1 MSTKGISLMDPSNS
15 GGNGSFKTSFF
26 ADIHKQLGL
35 LPGFRGLSQDMNK
48 LDQETQ
54 TPGSGSPLENVRTM
68 SETIATD
75 VIMNYEKEEKKPS
88 NKYCKTM
95 RRTVRELSNRHDI
108 AFKGMVNK
116 LKITETNAFPT
127 FVSVVDE
134 IFEDGQ
140 INWGRIVAV
149 YTFAVRLAQHCKD
162 SCPDCDERISLYA
175 GKYVANKLGRWILD
189 NGGWVRMKKRYFIT
203 TAVTSKLY
211 QHPFSYWN
219 LLSVSHDGFNFK
231 VYCSLVFHLH
241 IAFRA
246 GQ

>member
-1 MSTKGISLMDPSNS
+1 MSTKGISIIDATKN
-15 GGNGSFKTSFF
+15 GGNIGFKTSFF
-26 ADIHKQLGL
+26 AGIHKQLGL
-35 LPGFRGLSQDMNK
+35 MPGFQGLSQDMNK

-54 TPGSGSPLENVRTM
+54 TPGSGSPLDNVRSI
-68 SETIATD
+68 SETVATD
-75 VIMNYEKEEKKPS
+75 LIMNYEKEDKKPS

-149 YTFAVRLAQHCKD
+149 YTFAARLAQHCKE

-189 NGGWVRMKKRYFIT
+189 NGGWVSIRVHWEISKCSST
-203 TAVTSKLY
+203 LCTAMMTERFWAYLTIVELNV
-211 QHPFSYWN
+211 FMA
-219 LLSVSHDGFNFK
+219 FNST
-231 VYCSLVFHLH
+231 C
-241 IAFRA
+241 
-246 GQ
+246 